1 MFANDIK
8 RGYDFASKHT
18 LCVVPAKAGIQIL
31 PRRMP
36 QMDPRFR
43 EDDRGILG
51 HLADFLSKE
60 NSPRSLMDR
69 MPPSEGGDAGSIPAE
84 GTITVW
90 LEPILSKTA
99 ERNQTKE
106 ANLATRSFKAGHHRK
121 VLFSF

>member
-84 GTITVW
+84 GTIHNLVGKFPRALARG
-90 LEPILSKTA
+90 LEKGVGEI
-99 ERNQTKE
+99 
-106 ANLATRSFKAGHHRK
+106 
-121 VLFSF
+121 